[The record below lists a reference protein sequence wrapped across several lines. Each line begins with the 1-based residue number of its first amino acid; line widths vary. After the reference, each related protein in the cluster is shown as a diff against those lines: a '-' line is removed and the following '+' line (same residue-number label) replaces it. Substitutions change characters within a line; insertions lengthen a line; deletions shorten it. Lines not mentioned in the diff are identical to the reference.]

1 MEKIDLWL
9 FVISFLLISFG
20 FLILYSASAPLSLA
34 NFGNSFHYLKH
45 QILFGFLPGLL
56 ISILIFKLNFKKIKK
71 YTPLF
76 LLFNLFL
83 LILVFF
89 PPFGT
94 KIRGGA
100 RWLSF
105 GNFSFQPSELLKITF
120 ILYLASWLE
129 GRLKKGGKKLN
140 QTFFFF
146 ILILIIISLFLIF
159 QPDISTLVII
169 FAISISLFFLA
180 KTPLWQTFL
189 ILLMGAVAFLPLVK
203 IAPYRMRRILSFL
216 NPELDPLGISYH
228 TKQAEI
234 AIGSGKIFGKGL
246 GLSEEKLGLLPHSFS
261 DSIFA
266 VLAEETGFLGA
277 FLLILIYLLLFWRI
291 FKIGMKK
298 REFFSRLVCFGI
310 LVWIFTQTFVNIGS
324 MIGILPVTG
333 IPLPFVSYGGS
344 HFLCEIIGLS
354 ILLKISKKE

>member
-1 MEKIDLWL
+1 MEKID
-9 FVISFLLISFG
+9 SQLLIISSLLIFLG
-20 FLILYSASAPLSLA
+20 FLILYSASAPLSLL

-45 QILFGFLPGLL
+45 QILFGFLPGVL
-56 ISILIFKLNFKKIKK
+56 ISFLIFRLNFKKIKK
-71 YTPLF
+71 YTPLI
-76 LLFNLFL
+76 LLLNLIL

-89 PPFGT
+89 PPFGV

-100 RWLSF
+100 RWLKI
-105 GNFSFQPSELLKITF
+105 GNFSFQPSEFLKLTF

-129 GRLKKGGKKLN
+129 TRLKKEEKKLN

-146 ILILIIISLFLIF
+146 ILILVFISVFLIL

-180 KTPLWQTFL
+180 KTPLWQTVL
-189 ILLMGAVAFLPLVK
+189 ILSMGILAFLPLVK

-234 AIGSGKIFGKGL
+234 AIGSGKIIGKGL

-266 VLAEETGFLGA
+266 VFAEETGFLGA
-277 FLLILIYLLLFWRI
+277 SILILLYLLLFWKI
-291 FKIGMKK
+291 FKIGMQKK
-298 REFFSRLVCFGI
+298 ELFFRLVCFGI
-310 LVWIFTQTFVNIGS
+310 LTWIFAQTFVNIGS
-324 MIGILPVTG
+324 MVGILPMTG

-344 HFLCEIIGLS
+344 HLLCEILSLS
-354 ILLKISKKE
+354 ILIKISKKK